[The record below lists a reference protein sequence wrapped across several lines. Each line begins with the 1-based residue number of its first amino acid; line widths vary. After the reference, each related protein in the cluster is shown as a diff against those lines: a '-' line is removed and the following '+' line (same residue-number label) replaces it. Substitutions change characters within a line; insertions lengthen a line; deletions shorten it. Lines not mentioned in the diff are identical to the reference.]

1 MAHGHSANDPA
12 GPAVLQ
18 ALPKGEGSARRH
30 HRALPH
36 AEVAG
41 ATARAKASDAWIGT
55 KLAFEYIVLTACR
68 SGEARGATWG
78 EIDVKAKAWTIPA
91 ERMKARIEHRV
102 PPSPRCLTI
111 LAEARDDLPER
122 ARAPISSSQAPEAAS
137 WPTTP

>member
-1 MAHGHSANDPA
+1 MRWAVAHGHRADDPA

-41 ATARAKASDAWIGT
+41 AIARA
-55 KLAFEYIVLTACR
+55 
-68 SGEARGATWG
+68 
-78 EIDVKAKAWTIPA
+78 
-91 ERMKARIEHRV
+91 KARIEHRV
-102 PPSPRCLTI
+102 HLSPRCLAI

-122 ARAPISSSQAPEAAS
+122 ARPPISSSQAPEAAS
-137 WPTTP
+137 